1 MKTFEV
7 VLDKPSKKQDWCLWD
22 NKTIYVDVP
31 TTTALITAFNE
42 ERLYSKLR
50 KLYPDVKVISVLEC
64 K

>member
-7 VLDKPSKKQDWCLWD
+7 VLDKPSKKQDWCIWD
-22 NKTIYVDVP
+22 NKTIHVDVP

-42 ERLYSKLR
+42 ERLYYKLQ
-50 KLYPDVKVISVLEC
+50 KLYPNIKVISVIEC